1 MIKINFIGHTGT
13 HHRLEAVAGHS
24 VMEVAVRNGIAG
36 IDAQCGGACSCATC
50 HVYVDAQWTDHV
62 PPVTATEEMMLE
74 FVEDQRPESRLA
86 CQLMIDEALDGLT
99 VRIPASQREF

>member
-1 MIKINFIGHTGT
+1 MIKINFIDRTGT
-13 HHRLEAVAGHS
+13 HHQLEASVGHS

-62 PPVTATEEMMLE
+62 PPVTVTEEMMLE

-99 VRIPASQREF
+99 VKIPARQREF